1 MNELLKTIYN
11 CLYTRADSPELVS
24 EIEDCH
30 HQLIE
35 RLDKPERKLVL
46 QIIDNKDRIAEELS
60 MDSFICGF
68 QLGTRLATELDLY
81 ERTHPIGG
89 VPLRRYRD

>member
-1 MNELLKTIYN
+1 MNELLKTIYD

-30 HQLIE
+30 RRLIE

-46 QIIDNKDRIAEELS
+46 HIIDNKARIAEELS
-60 MDSFICGF
+60 IDSFICGF
-68 QLGTRLATELDLY
+68 QVATKLAAELDY
-81 ERTHPIGG
+81 YHHRS
-89 VPLRRYRD
+89 RRK

>member
-1 MNELLKTIYN
+1 MNELLKTIYD

-30 HQLIE
+30 RQLIG

-46 QIIDNKDRIAEELS
+46 HIIDNKDRIAEELS
-60 MDSFICGF
+60 IDSFICGF
-68 QLGTRLATELDLY
+68 
-81 ERTHPIGG
+81 
-89 VPLRRYRD
+89 